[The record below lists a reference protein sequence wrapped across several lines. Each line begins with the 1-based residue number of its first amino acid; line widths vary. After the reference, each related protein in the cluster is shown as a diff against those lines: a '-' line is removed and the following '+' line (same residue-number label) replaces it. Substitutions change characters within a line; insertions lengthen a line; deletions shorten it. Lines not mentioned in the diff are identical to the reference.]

1 MSAYLSEPLA
11 ISSLTN
17 YVNRIVSQTD
27 ELINDP
33 EFGLVGNISELEAGK
48 AYKIEANSR
57 FTNTFR
63 GHLYDVGTAPI
74 TLHKGWN
81 WVAYPYKEQAALS
94 SAITNAEEGDYIT
107 SQTGFSEYAEGSWEG
122 TLDML
127 TPGEGYLYK
136 SSTDKVLSFDF
147 SQTING
153 SRAWMA
159 RTATV
164 TEQDID
170 IHRYP
175 NTMNMTV
182 LVVKDGMVTTA
193 TDYNIYAIVNDG
205 IRGISQTVG
214 NKHYLTVYGD
224 EPVDI
229 TFVVESAET
238 GESFVAVETLKFRDD
253 VVGNRKNPFV
263 LNIGSAT
270 GIDAIGVDGRP
281 MTIYTLQG
289 ILVSREVTLKQ
300 LHRLPKGVY
309 IVNGQKCYIK

>member
-1 MSAYLSEPLA
+1 
-11 ISSLTN
+11 
-17 YVNRIVSQTD
+17 
-27 ELINDP
+27 
-33 EFGLVGNISELEAGK
+33 
-48 AYKIEANSR
+48 
-57 FTNTFR
+57 
-63 GHLYDVGTAPI
+63 
-74 TLHKGWN
+74 
-81 WVAYPYKEQAALS
+81 
-94 SAITNAEEGDYIT
+94 
-107 SQTGFSEYAEGSWEG
+107 
-122 TLDML
+122 ML